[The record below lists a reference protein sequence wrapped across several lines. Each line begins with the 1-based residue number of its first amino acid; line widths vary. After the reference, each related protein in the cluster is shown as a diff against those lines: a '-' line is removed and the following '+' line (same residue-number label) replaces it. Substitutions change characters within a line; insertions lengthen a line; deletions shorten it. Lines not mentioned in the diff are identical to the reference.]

1 MTDRGLCRSVYQCVN
16 NYPYDAG
23 SNGNAQ
29 ANLQASCK
37 NSLDFVQRMNLLN
50 TFNVHNGCVNTVNWN
65 ASGTHIVSGSDDNH
79 LVITEA
85 KSGRVAVKTKTL
97 HKRHIFSARFMPF
110 TNDQAVIS
118 CSGEGIVMHT
128 EFLAPYGP
136 GRSMEEALVH
146 ESGRNTN
153 VFDCHAFGSTYDV
166 QPLPDSPRTFLSC
179 GEDGTVRCID
189 LRISSSCSETV
200 CEKHIFITAP
210 CAVTAMDVGPI
221 HHYKVAIGCSDSI
234 VRLYD
239 RRMISAGERISW
251 PLKAYP
257 IPMEYTRRHYRP
269 TCVKYSADESELLV
283 SYSMEQLYLFDLLH
297 PGYNDAEL
305 LKSGCYTPKLRRDD
319 DPEPQM
325 PRLRFRGDWSDTGPN
340 SMATAEQ
347 GINRLNVGQARPPL
361 EPGVLSR
368 LSDEIF
374 RMLNSQTRQNSRS
387 LNATSNS
394 SNSTTSSP
402 RSTGHISWQ
411 DAVIRT
417 LDNRSETAS
426 SRNSSLLTRVRNAA
440 ANHNETPLAVTNLA
454 ADSSMDTDPSGVQ
467 TEATNDE
474 ATDVKRETETE
485 SESEFSSEDRQKY
498 PLSKFDYVKMSFNGH
513 RNSRT
518 MVKGACFWGD
528 DFIMSGSDCGHIFVW
543 DRKTGKVVKTLLAD
557 HRVVNRVQPHPT
569 LPYLLS
575 SGIDYNVKLWA
586 PIDAIPLFDEA
597 ETAGLIKSNEIM
609 LVETRDTITVP
620 AQIMIRI
627 LASLHQYRRLINASG
642 ESSGPGAG
650 SGVGSGALTRQRR
663 NEAVQEEAM
672 EIDADV
678 VVVDDD
684 DNNDGDNN
692 NDNNSD
698 SNHNNYDNSNVT

>member
-1 MTDRGLCRSVYQCVN
+1 MTDRGLRRSVYQCIN
-16 NYPYDAG
+16 NYPYDAA
-23 SNGNAQ
+23 SNGYAQ

-37 NSLDFVQRMNLLN
+37 NSLDFVQRMNLLS
-50 TFNVHNGCVNTVNWN
+50 TLNVHNGCVNTVNWN
-65 ASGTHIVSGSDDNH
+65 ASGTLIVSGSDDNH

-85 KSGRVAVKTKTL
+85 KSGRVAAKTKTL

-128 EFLAPYGP
+128 EFLAPYAS
-136 GRSMEEALVH
+136 GRSMEEALVDDT
-146 ESGRNTN
+146 GRNTN
-153 VFDCHAFGSTYDV
+153 FFDCHAFGSTYDV

-189 LRISSSCSETV
+189 LRISSSCTDSV

-210 CAVTAMDVGPI
+210 CAVTAMDVAPI
-221 HHYKVAIGCSDSI
+221 NHYNIAIGCSDSI

-239 RRMISAGERISW
+239 RRMLSDGTDQERVTW

-269 TCVKYSADESELLV
+269 TCVKYSANESELLV

-347 GINRLNVGQARPPL
+347 GLNRLNVGQARPPL

-374 RMLNSQTRQNSRS
+374 RMLNSQTRQSRS
-387 LNATSNS
+387 LHTTSNNS
-394 SNSTTSSP
+394 SSSSGA

-417 LDNRSETAS
+417 LDNRSEAAS
-426 SRNSSLLTRVRNAA
+426 SRNSNQLLARVRNAV
-440 ANHNETPLAVTNLA
+440 ANDTEQSPPSVNLA
-454 ADSSMDTDPSGVQ
+454 HLTGDVAMSPEMPETAP
-467 TEATNDE
+467 
-474 ATDVKRETETE
+474 TDVKRETESV
-485 SESEFSSEDRQKY
+485 SEGRQKY
-498 PLSKFDYVKMSFNGH
+498 PLSKFDYVKMSYNGH

-543 DRKTGKVVKTLLAD
+543 QRQTGKVVKTLLAD

-586 PIDAIPLFDEA
+586 PIGATPTFDEA

-627 LASLHQYRRLINASG
+627 LASLHQYRRLMHASG
-642 ESSGPGAG
+642 GNH
-650 SGVGSGALTRQRR
+650 RR
-663 NEAVQEEAM
+663 GLS
-672 EIDADV
+672 IDR
-678 VVVDDD
+678 
-684 DNNDGDNN
+684 DG
-692 NDNNSD
+692 
-698 SNHNNYDNSNVT
+698 TKLCKKKLWKQMQKLLLLMMK